1 MRGAR
6 VILACRNQKLGDA
19 VARKII
25 KRTGNND
32 VLAMYLD
39 LSSLQCIRDFVK
51 QFQEKENK
59 LNILINNAGN
69 QDLCSTLYLV
79 LYIHI

>member
-1 MRGAR
+1 
-6 VILACRNQKLGDA
+6 
-19 VARKII
+19 
-25 KRTGNND
+25 
-32 VLAMYLD
+32 MYVD

-69 QDLCSTLYLV
+69 QDLAMSYLISSFI
-79 LYIHI
+79 YTDIWKISR